1 MFDGYYSVNL
11 EVNQSLV
18 NLPDVKSSDHL
29 SRGLDITRTLGGVVQ
44 NTAGQAIYLN
54 AHTPDNRTIFQ
65 VADVIDTNTGHYMVT
80 YPDSML
86 RVAGACDIELTI
98 VDATG
103 TISTNT
109 GIVNIVE
116 AVANYSDIQDSP
128 DYPALLSA
136 LNTIQNMQTQL
147 NAMQTQLDSTEG
159 FPTGAIVMSPVALST
174 THWIPLDGGST
185 SSYPTLA
192 TIYGSNLPNFNG
204 RVPVQ
209 IDSTQT
215 EFNTLGKSG
224 GEKTHVLIAQE
235 LASHYHGLHM
245 YTSIT
250 ENNGHYS
257 LLPQGTSGY
266 GGFSDRAMV
275 YCSGTDHSHDYEDN
289 AGNDQA
295 HNNLQPYIVGGKW
308 YVHL

>member
-1 MFDGYYSVNL
+1 MFDGYYPINL

-86 RVAGACDIELTI
+86 RVAGACSIELTI

-128 DYPALLSA
+128 DYPALLTA
-136 LNTIQNMQTQL
+136 LNTIQNMQTQI
-147 NAMQTQLDSTEG
+147 NAMQTQVDNIEG
-159 FPTGAIVMSPVALST
+159 FPTGATVFSATTLSS
-174 THWIPLDGGST
+174 THWIPLDGRST
-185 SSYPTLA
+185 ASYPSLA
-192 TIYGSNLPNFNG
+192 TIYGANLPDFTG

-215 EFNTLGKSG
+215 EFNTLSKTG
-224 GEKTHVLIAQE
+224 GEKNHTLSIDE
-235 LASHYHGLHM
+235 IPSHKHGFFA
-245 YTSIT
+245 YRSID

-257 LLPQGTSGY
+257 LLPQGYNGY
-266 GGFSDRAMV
+266 NGFADRCMVFLGSSEPGKAYIDVTGG
-275 YCSGTDHSHDYEDN
+275 GTT
-289 AGNDQA
+289 
-295 HNNLQPYIVGGKW
+295 HNNLQPYIVCGKW